1 MSGGQAARFWLWAL
15 CLLGFWL
22 GAVARA
28 DDLSLRQ
35 GVSAYEPYPQLRYFC
50 STPDAAPTL
59 DQLPANPARP
69 PWKPVGNTA
78 PTFFTDD
85 ICWFH
90 LTISNQ
96 DHPVRDWM
104 LEIPFPFL
112 NDIQVHIHDEQSRRV
127 ADYVYGHMRPVSQR
141 VIADR
146 YPVFP
151 LTLPPGSRQE
161 VYLRVK
167 SDHLQLP
174 LTVVEHSVLDARN
187 RVVTLVQGIFFGGM
201 AVMFFY
207 NLMLWA
213 FVRDRVYLYYVFM
226 VFVVTLFQFDLQG
239 LAKLYLW
246 PETTQFAS
254 YATRLE
260 LPLILIADSLFFLSF
275 LELRRRSPGWARW
288 MRVLVALGVV
298 QLLAVPLL
306 PNIVTT
312 TVALGFLLLLTV
324 SGMLVGLS
332 RMAAGDPEARI
343 FSVAW
348 GCLIFGGALMLFNKI
363 GVLPR
368 NTFTENLFQLGSF
381 LEAIL
386 MSMALA
392 SRINRL
398 ETARLVAEQGHALA
412 QQKALLADQQNQ
424 AKGEFLAKMSHEIR
438 TPMNGVLGFA
448 QLMQETPLTPAQ
460 RNYLEMLLSSG
471 EILLTVINDILDYS
485 KIESGKLTLESI
497 PYHLPNVLAECVA
510 ISGLSASRKSVEL
523 VIDLDPDVPVWVQ
536 GDPVRLRQILLNL
549 LNNAIKFTP
558 QGTIHLRA
566 RVLSPAA
573 DPVATLS
580 LEVEDC
586 GIGMSPEQ
594 VATLFQTFRQAE
606 SSTTRRYGGTGLG
619 LAICKQLVGLMDGEI
634 GVDSVPGQGS
644 TFRVRLSLPRA
655 QPPTPRS
662 EGWARAEMGAMRVL
676 VAEDNPVNLMVI
688 SGMLGRLGIQPLVA
702 ADGREA
708 VELVRRHAGALD
720 LVLMD
725 CEMPGLDGFEAT
737 RQIRALEQANR
748 WPRLPV
754 IALTAHVQSDESLAA
769 GMDDHLSK
777 PLVLKAL
784 ADMLEKWKPAQRP
797 TK

>member
-1 MSGGQAARFWLWAL
+1 MRDGHAVRCFLWGL
-15 CLLGFWL
+15 CLLAGWL
-22 GAVARA
+22 AGVARA

-50 STPDAAPTL
+50 STPDTAPTL
-59 DQLPANPARP
+59 DQLLADPARP
-69 PWKPVGNTA
+69 PWKPAGNTA

-90 LTISNQ
+90 LTVRNL
-96 DHPVRDWM
+96 DHPSRDWM

-112 NDIQVHIHDEQSRRV
+112 NDIAVHVRDAAGGRV
-127 ADYVYGHMRPVSQR
+127 ADYVSGHMRPVSQR
-141 VIADR
+141 AIADR
-146 YPVFP
+146 FPVFP

-174 LTVVEHSVLDARN
+174 LTLVEHTRYDARN
-187 RVVTLVQGIFFGGM
+187 RLVALVQGIFFGGM
-201 AVMFFY
+201 VVMFFY

-226 VFVVTLFQFDLQG
+226 VLVVTLFQFDLQG

-246 PETTQFAS
+246 PETTHFAS

-288 MRVLVALGVV
+288 MRMLVAMGVLQV
-298 QLLAVPLL
+298 LAVPLL

-368 NTFTENLFQLGSF
+368 NPFTENLFQLGSF

-398 ETARLVAEQGHALA
+398 EMARVVAEQGHALA

-448 QLMQETPLTPAQ
+448 QLMRETPLTSAQ
-460 RNYLEMLLSSG
+460 KHYMEMLQRSG

-485 KIESGKLTLESI
+485 RIESGKLALESI
-497 PYHLPNVLAECVA
+497 PFHLPHVLSECIA
-510 ISGLSASRKSVEL
+510 ISALSARQKSVEL
-523 VIDLDPDVPVWVQ
+523 VIDQGPDMPVWVQ
-536 GDPVRLRQILLNL
+536 GDPVRLRQVLLNL

-566 RVLSPAA
+566 RLLSAA
-573 DPVATLS
+573 TDPVARLS
-580 LEVEDC
+580 LAVEDC

-619 LAICKQLVGLMDGEI
+619 LAICKQLVGLMGGEI
-634 GVDSVPGQGS
+634 GVDSTPGQGS
-644 TFRVRLSLPRA
+644 VFRITLSLPRA
-655 QPPTPRS
+655 DAPMPRS
-662 EGWARAEMGAMRVL
+662 EGWTRAEMGALRVL

-688 SGMLGRLGIQPLVA
+688 SGMLGRLGIRPLVA
-702 ADGREA
+702 KDGLEA
-708 VELVRRHAGALD
+708 VDMVQRQAGKLD
-720 LVLMD
+720 LLLMD

-737 RQIRALEQANR
+737 RRIRALEVANH
-748 WPRLPV
+748 WPRLPI
-754 IALTAHVQSDESLAA
+754 IALTAHVESEQSLAA

-777 PLVLKAL
+777 PVVLKSL
-784 ADMLEKWKPAQRP
+784 AEMLERWKPGGAARA
-797 TK
+797 